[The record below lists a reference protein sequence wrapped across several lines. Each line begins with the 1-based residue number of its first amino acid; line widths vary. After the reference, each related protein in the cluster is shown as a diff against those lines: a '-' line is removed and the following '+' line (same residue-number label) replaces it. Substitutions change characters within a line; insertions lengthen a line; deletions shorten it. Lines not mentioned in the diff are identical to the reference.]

1 MSTTA
6 QARSDQ
12 ATEAVLR
19 NFWSMLPRR
28 FFFDDMPDKG
38 LFAGVAALGF
48 ILILFLKVEALGP
61 ELVCAF
67 P

>member
-6 QARSDQ
+6 PARNDQ
-12 ATEAVLR
+12 ATGDVLR

-38 LFAGVAALGF
+38 LFAGVAGLGF
-48 ILILFLKVEALGP
+48 ALIIFLKVEALVISP
-61 ELVCAF
+61 R
-67 P
+67 